1 MSMFTFIPKAVTQK
15 AVESVLEGV
24 VMGRAVGSAAMSV
37 AKSTFM
43 NRQKYRC
50 LLKDVM
56 CAMILRRRG
65 AKREAFEKYVIR
77 KA

>member
-15 AVESVLEGV
+15 AVELVMNES

-43 NRQKYRC
+43 NRQK
-50 LLKDVM
+50 
-56 CAMILRRRG
+56 
-65 AKREAFEKYVIR
+65 
-77 KA
+77 